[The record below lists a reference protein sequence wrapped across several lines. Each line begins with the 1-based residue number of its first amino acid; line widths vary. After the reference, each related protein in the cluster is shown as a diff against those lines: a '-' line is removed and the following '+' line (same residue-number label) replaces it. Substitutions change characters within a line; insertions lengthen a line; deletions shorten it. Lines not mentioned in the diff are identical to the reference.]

1 MLFKQGKWKIS
12 ILAYLWNQP
21 ILSYHRNKLHMQNL
35 CLQLFEQVYDDA
47 NIWIYTSP
55 CAHAPMETKCMGPK
69 GMGAPVTHD
78 VSSHRA
84 LKIWQKWDF
93 WVLME
98 LFKSGLLTNFTCIN
112 KLLVFT
118 NILMKVRNH
127 KNMQFR
133 LKQAK
138 TFVALNNMI

>member
-1 MLFKQGKWKIS
+1 MK
-12 ILAYLWNQP
+12 
-21 ILSYHRNKLHMQNL
+21 
-35 CLQLFEQVYDDA
+35 
-47 NIWIYTSP
+47 
-55 CAHAPMETKCMGPK
+55 TKCMGPK

-84 LKIWQKWDF
+84 LKKWQIWGL

-98 LFKSGLLTNFTCIN
+98 LFKRGLLMNFTCIN
-112 KLLVFT
+112 KLLVFI
-118 NILMKVRNH
+118 NILMKVGNH
-127 KNMQFR
+127 KNMQFC